1 MNVAP
6 ARFENVACGLCSSPR
21 QELLYAFDFEGEQAA
36 IVRCGDCRLSYSS
49 PRPKGE
55 ALGGFYGSQ
64 YYSFKAPQKPDPN
77 AILSFKERLRRTIL
91 SRHFGYSRL
100 AHDSVELPRFVT
112 AFLARFLV
120 IPPFQEEG
128 LMLDVGCGSGE
139 RMLELESFGWQVR
152 GLEFSEDAAEAGRGA
167 GLQIDVGDLASAKIA
182 PASVSTITF
191 YHSLEHVSSP
201 AATLTAAYDVLKPGG
216 NLLIAVPNFGSSERR
231 LFGRHW
237 DWLQMPTH
245 LFHFDRKRL
254 ERFVREAGFSNI
266 QTRYSFNGYSVNTSR
281 CGPMRP
287 VAEILLKFYALIAA
301 SLHDGKAL
309 TLVATKSISN

>member
-1 MNVAP
+1 M
-6 ARFENVACGLCSSPR
+6 
-21 QELLYAFDFEGEQAA
+21 LYAFDFDGERAA
-36 IVRCGDCRLSYSS
+36 IVRCSDCRLSYSS

-77 AILSFKERLRRTIL
+77 AQPSFKERLRRTIL
-91 SRHFGYSRL
+91 ARHFGYARL
-100 AHDSVELPRFVT
+100 ADANAGIPRFVT

-120 IPPFQEEG
+120 IPTFQTDG
-128 LMLDVGCGSGE
+128 IMLDVGCGSGE
-139 RMLELESFGWQVR
+139 RMLELESFGWKVR

-167 GLQIDVGDLASAKIA
+167 GLRIDVGDLTSTKIA
-182 PASVSTITF
+182 RSSVSTITF
-191 YHSLEHVSSP
+191 YHSLEHVYSP
-201 AATLTAAYDVLKPGG
+201 AATLAAAYDVLKPGG
-216 NLLIAVPNFGSSERR
+216 NLFIAVPNFGSSERR

-245 LFHFDRKRL
+245 LFHFDRERL

-266 QTRYSFNGYSVNTSR
+266 ETSYSFNGYSVNTSR
-281 CGPMRP
+281 CGPLRP
-287 VAEILLKFYALIAA
+287 VAEILLKLYALIAA

-309 TLVATKSISN
+309 TLRATKFIEN